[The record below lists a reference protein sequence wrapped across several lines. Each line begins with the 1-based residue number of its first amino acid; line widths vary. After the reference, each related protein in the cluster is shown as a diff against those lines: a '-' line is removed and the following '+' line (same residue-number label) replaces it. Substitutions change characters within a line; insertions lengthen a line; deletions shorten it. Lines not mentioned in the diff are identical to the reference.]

1 MKIIRNLAVILAM
14 MFPLAGQA
22 QDWAK
27 FSRFEQKNKEV
38 SIKPRAVFMGDSIT
52 EGWDNQDPDFFTSNN
67 FLGRGISGQTT
78 SHMLVR
84 FRNDVIKLDP
94 KYVVILAGTNDIAKN
109 NGDITLDNVMGN
121 IISMCELAKANRI
134 RPILCAVLPAT
145 GFHWRPRVMPAED
158 IMKLNEMIKAYA
170 ESWKIPF
177 VDYHTALK
185 DSSNGLPKE
194 YAEDGVH
201 PNLQCYRIMEE
212 MILKHIR

>member
-1 MKIIRNLAVILAM
+1 
-14 MFPLAGQA
+14 
-22 QDWAK
+22 
-27 FSRFEQKNKEV
+27 
-38 SIKPRAVFMGDSIT
+38 
-52 EGWDNQDPDFFTSNN
+52 
-67 FLGRGISGQTT
+67 
-78 SHMLVR
+78 MLVR

-109 NGDITLDNVMGN
+109 NGDITLENVMGN

-145 GFHWRPRVMPAED
+145 GFYWRPGVMPAED

-170 ESWKIPF
+170 DSRMIPF

-201 PNLQCYRIMEE
+201 PNLQCYKIMEE